1 MLRTLPIL
9 VLVALLGICHAERT
23 ETVHTT
29 TGDVVGVVVPWEGT
43 HSSGS
48 HKRFQGIPYAE
59 PPVGSRRFQ
68 EPEPVQSWEGVKDC
82 TGGPPSMC
90 PQLDFFNM
98 DPANPGKISGS
109 EDCLFLNIYTRD
121 LPSTDMTSEA
131 PLKPVLFY
139 IHGGGFAMGS
149 GAGMMGMENSAED
162 YLMESDIVLVTINYR
177 LGPLGFMA
185 IPGTNIQ
192 GNMGM
197 KDQVLAMRWVKQ
209 NIARF
214 GGDPGRITIS
224 GLSAG
229 AVSVHAHVL
238 SPEGEG
244 EGLFHRAIS
253 HSGTMLMPIDSEGVF
268 EDSRTYYEK
277 MCNVNLTVEEVPED
291 MAETCLFTLSAEQ
304 LISESV
310 KTMAVWALPL
320 EEKIEMEKNDPSY
333 MGYRMWVVVDDW
345 ADHPFMPNHPI
356 TILHNQQQKMV
367 PFMTGVTSEEGAL
380 LAPQLW
386 KDMDPANNVVEKNWG
401 FIGAKNLYPG
411 LREYSFDHELKAKM
425 VAHFYVG
432 KDGLVRENKQGLM
445 DMFTDVFFAAPNT
458 EAVRLHAKAPAPV
471 YNYLFSYKGSFSFSN
486 FYAAGHPEATK
497 EDWGVAHGDDIM
509 YLSKMVLKGQ
519 VMAGSEEDKRMVD
532 IYRKLITN
540 FIRYGN
546 PTPVEYTDIPKWH
559 PAQKSRAAC
568 VYMDINL
575 KPEERHRMFSERM
588 TFWNMFQYKEMLE
601 EYAVDNKEARM
612 LIEIESAIDETE
624 EDVESEIE
632 DDEEEVEVGGH
643 QRKGGRRGVQRRRK
657 ARLERRWRK
666 RGDNR
671 FNKLHKKKNVAKLEA
686 RKRRR
691 LAKKL
696 RKMME

>member
-1 MLRTLPIL
+1 
-9 VLVALLGICHAERT
+9 
-23 ETVHTT
+23 
-29 TGDVVGVVVPWEGT
+29 
-43 HSSGS
+43 
-48 HKRFQGIPYAE
+48 
-59 PPVGSRRFQ
+59 
-68 EPEPVQSWEGVKDC
+68 
-82 TGGPPSMC
+82 
-90 PQLDFFNM
+90 
-98 DPANPGKISGS
+98 
-109 EDCLFLNIYTRD
+109 
-121 LPSTDMTSEA
+121 
-131 PLKPVLFY
+131 
-139 IHGGGFAMGS
+139 
-149 GAGMMGMENSAED
+149 
-162 YLMESDIVLVTINYR
+162 
-177 LGPLGFMA
+177 MA

-345 ADHPFMPNHPI
+345 ADHPFMSNHPI

-380 LAPQLW
+380 LAPQLR
-386 KDMDPANNVVEKNWG
+386 KDMDP
-401 FIGAKNLYPG
+401 
-411 LREYSFDHELKAKM
+411 
-425 VAHFYVG
+425 
-432 KDGLVRENKQGLM
+432 
-445 DMFTDVFFAAPNT
+445 DVFFAAPNT

-519 VMAGSEEDKRMVD
+519 VMAGSDEDKRMVD

-546 PTPVEYTDIPKWH
+546 T
-559 PAQKSRAAC
+559 
-568 VYMDINL
+568 
-575 KPEERHRMFSERM
+575 
-588 TFWNMFQYKEMLE
+588 
-601 EYAVDNKEARM
+601 
-612 LIEIESAIDETE
+612 
-624 EDVESEIE
+624 
-632 DDEEEVEVGGH
+632 
-643 QRKGGRRGVQRRRK
+643 
-657 ARLERRWRK
+657 
-666 RGDNR
+666 
-671 FNKLHKKKNVAKLEA
+671 
-686 RKRRR
+686 
-691 LAKKL
+691 
-696 RKMME
+696 